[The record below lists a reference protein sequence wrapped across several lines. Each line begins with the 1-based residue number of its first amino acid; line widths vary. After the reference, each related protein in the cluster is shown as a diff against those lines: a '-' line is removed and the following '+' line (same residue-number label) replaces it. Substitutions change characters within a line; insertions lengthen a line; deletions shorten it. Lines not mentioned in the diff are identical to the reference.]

1 MGVCKEN
8 KANMDANPNQ
18 SIEPAETIEVNAKK
32 NPRVSVNRNAKT
44 LCKQCGLLVTGQL
57 SCCGKDGSWQGSC
70 VPQYE
75 SKVSVDKNKLHTWAE
90 GIDACNA
97 RVLRSSSKVADVGF
111 SESED
116 PQIKLEIDSARTVSA
131 TSHEKNDISHW
142 ICFSSDHL
150 HERVKNTRF
159 NDYSTSQ
166 GIGFVLICIIIR
178 LNFTGILICLII
190 RLSFVLICL

>member
-1 MGVCKEN
+1 VTGQLSCCGKGGSWQGSCVSQYELKLSANKNNIHTWAEGVDVCKEN

-18 SIEPAETIEVNAKK
+18 SIEPAKAIEVNAKK

-70 VPQYE
+70 VSQYE

-116 PQIKLEIDSARTVSA
+116 PQIKLEIDSARAVSA
-131 TSHEKNDISHW
+131 TSHEKMTY
-142 ICFSSDHL
+142 L
-150 HERVKNTRF
+150 T
-159 NDYSTSQ
+159 
-166 GIGFVLICIIIR
+166 GFVSL
-178 LNFTGILICLII
+178 LII
-190 RLSFVLICL
+190 SMSV